1 MSASY
6 NIAGGHEASYYVS
19 PSGNTMVTVQSAS
32 PLKFRAVYVGT
43 ASLQFMWV
51 SSGKSSHWQFTP
63 SLMDPTPAQ
72 FSQDPQ
78 GQIISVDIGNRFFP
92 AAGIIKTN
100 ATGEISAPAIHFDI
114 PYATDL
120 WVFLL
125 RSPWFP
131 MKVGFEKS
139 PLTISHDSAEA
150 TAELQSSVS
159 GIEGEAD
166 ALKTFVSMHGQ
177 GFKKVSLT
185 LKRSVGRESIMET
198 LGELASGAETFT
210 WKPAPANFNTIL
222 VANSYMTIGQFLDF
236 LRSMGAET
244 HSSFFTLGNFIANT
258 FMLGDSPAV
267 NYTLQLVGE
276 KGFFGHE
283 RDETKITL
291 TPKQY

>member
-6 NIAGGHEASYYVS
+6 NIAEGHEASYYVS
-19 PSGNTMVTVQSAS
+19 PDGNAIVTVQSAS

-43 ASLQFMWV
+43 ANMQFRWV
-51 SSGKSSHWQFTP
+51 SNGKTTSWQFTP

-72 FSQDPQ
+72 VSQDPQ
-78 GQIISVDIGNRFFP
+78 GKSVTVDLGNRLFP
-92 AAGIIKTN
+92 AAGIVKTN
-100 ATGEISAPAIHFDI
+100 VTGEITAPAIHFDI

-131 MKVGFEKS
+131 MKVAFEKS
-139 PLTISHDSAEA
+139 PLSISHDSAGA
-150 TAELQSSVS
+150 LAELQGGGDGDES
-159 GIEGEAD
+159 
-166 ALKTFVSMHGQ
+166 ALRAFVSMHGL

-185 LKRSVGRESIMET
+185 LKRYVGGESIEQT
-198 LGELASGAETFT
+198 LGELTTGAETYT

-222 VANSYMTIGQFLDF
+222 VANSSMYIGQFLDF
-236 LRSMGAET
+236 LHSLGAET
-244 HSSFFTLGNFIANT
+244 HGGFFTLGNYMENN

-276 KGFFGHE
+276 KGFFMHE

-291 TPKQY
+291 TP